1 MVEITPYLRS
11 SELLDRSTSALVV
24 VDMQEKLLPFIPES
38 EQLIR
43 RCRKLITA
51 AGLFSIPVSST
62 EQYPRG
68 LGGTVSELKQL
79 LGDLPEKQRFSCAEA
94 LRKTVFNLR
103 DQGRDQF
110 VLCGIE
116 SHVCV
121 LQTAFD
127 LLSEGLRVY
136 IVADSVASRG
146 KLDYDI
152 ALRRMADSGA
162 TLVTHESVLFEWCE
176 SSADQQFRQISGLI
190 KEN

>member
-79 LGDLPEKQRFSCAEA
+79 LGDLPEKQRFS
-94 LRKTVFNLR
+94 
-103 DQGRDQF
+103 
-110 VLCGIE
+110 
-116 SHVCV
+116 
-121 LQTAFD
+121 
-127 LLSEGLRVY
+127 
-136 IVADSVASRG
+136 
-146 KLDYDI
+146 
-152 ALRRMADSGA
+152 
-162 TLVTHESVLFEWCE
+162 
-176 SSADQQFRQISGLI
+176 
-190 KEN
+190 